1 MALMVRASHYPV
13 GNPEPSEA
21 PACLPRAVRSHMR
34 TSRSRHLVF
43 SLIAFATIAFTT
55 AARASGPVIWDE
67 DGDGIDDRIG
77 TVQALGFRYSFENAD
92 TLLRQRFEVTKIGT
106 DLIYGAYVRYDH
118 VPTASDITAL
128 SLLGAS
134 VQHRILAVP
143 ALRTRATAAQVALI
157 RQLPGVTR
165 IEVVPIQYGST
176 HDGAAAMGV
185 RDATGRV
192 APTVDGVFPAAD
204 GHGIVVGIL
213 DTGVNDAPSGGYP
226 GHESLIGR
234 CLGGASF
241 TSGDST
247 LDTPKS
253 GSVNPND
260 PSVGS
265 LAGHGT
271 HVASIILGSGG
282 ASGLTRGIAP
292 AAKFVDVRVLGN
304 VGAGNGLPEA
314 LDWCIA
320 NRTRNWG
327 DPDTTYR
334 GIDVL
339 NLSLSTVDAS
349 DGHDLASDLCTA
361 ATQAGIAVVAS
372 MGNDGL
378 NDHVPSPAAGDGVI
392 SVGSFDDQ
400 RSGRPFD
407 DLAVS
412 GDNQG
417 PRADDADAD
426 DLDELRPMVLAPGI
440 AVLAANGDL
449 STDGTRY
456 IRRSGTSMAAAFVTG
471 AVAALR
477 SYSPSLDPNAI
488 ATTLMATARRNG
500 PGIPPGAAGADPR
513 WSVNRGF
520 GVIDLYSALVE
531 RTENA
536 HTQIRRLM
544 LSTTPTT
551 LTAEA
556 WTMRERG
563 AAYIV
568 FERAPDLGG
577 VPGTF
582 AAIDSSAATGDP
594 SLTDGSDTQ
603 VYTHTWNVPPGEY
616 GSGWWYRVA
625 FTEGG
630 TRQSS
635 PATHVDAPTGP
646 SVATLYATIVHDAY
660 DHDLDVTLSA
670 ASGAY
675 TQFFPGSSA
684 AIATDYVDGI
694 SLLGTISHTFRIEI
708 PQGAASAFLPPSAT
722 NRWTLALT
730 DAGFANRSGRLTE
743 YRLVWH
749 APGGDLTYVWGPA
762 PLPTQEGAT
771 VQASIPSATTGVGDP
786 IRIPRVSPNPSR
798 PGAIVTFARPA
809 GDPGPFEVFDLSGR
823 RVAHVASPA
832 GAAFGWRAVDA
843 AGKPL
848 APGVYLARFGASVP
862 VRFVVTGR

>member
-1 MALMVRASHYPV
+1 MVRASCHPV
-13 GNPEPSEA
+13 GNPEPREA
-21 PACLPRAVRSHMR
+21 PACLPRAVPFDARMSH
-34 TSRSRHLVF
+34 SRRPFWIALLCALTVLACS
-43 SLIAFATIAFTT
+43 SL
-55 AARASGPVIWDE
+55 ARASGPVIWDE

-77 TVQALGFRYSFENAD
+77 TVQLLGFRYSFENAD
-92 TLLRQRFEVTKIGT
+92 TLLRQRFEVTKLGT
-106 DLIYGAYVRYDH
+106 DLIYGVYVRYDH
-118 VPTASDITAL
+118 PPTSTDLTAL
-128 SLLGAS
+128 TLLTGN

-143 ALRTRATAAQVALI
+143 ALRTRATAAQVELI

-165 IEVVPIQYGST
+165 VEVVPFQYGAT
-176 HDGAAAMGV
+176 HDGAAALGV
-185 RDATGRV
+185 RDASGRV
-192 APTVDGVFPAAD
+192 APTVDGVFPGAD
-204 GHGIVVGIL
+204 GHGVVVGIL
-213 DTGVNDAPSGGYP
+213 DTGVNDAASGGYP
-226 GHESLIGR
+226 GHESLSGR

-241 TSGDST
+241 TSGDSA

-253 GSVNPND
+253 GSINPND

-282 ASGLTRGIAP
+282 PSGLTRGIAP

-334 GIDVL
+334 GIDLL
-339 NLSLSTVDAS
+339 NLSLSTVDES
-349 DGHDLASDLCTA
+349 DGHDLASELCA
-361 ATQAGIAVVAS
+361 AAAQAGIVVVAS

-378 NDHVPSPAAGDGVI
+378 NGHVPSPAAGDGVI

-400 RSGRPFD
+400 RSGLPFD
-407 DLAVS
+407 DLAVT

-417 PRADDADAD
+417 PRADDD
-426 DLDELRPMVLAPGI
+426 DGDELDELRPMVLAPGI

-477 SYSPSLDPNAI
+477 SYAPSLDPNGI
-488 ATTLMATARRNG
+488 ATTLIATARRNG
-500 PGIPPGAAGADPR
+500 PGIPAGANGPDPR
-513 WSVNRGF
+513 WSANRGF

-531 RTENA
+531 RTQTT
-536 HTQIRRLM
+536 HTQLRRLM
-544 LSTTPTT
+544 VGTTPTT

-563 AAYIV
+563 AAFIV

-582 AAIDSSAATGDP
+582 AAIDSSAATGDAN
-594 SLTDGSDTQ
+594 LTDGSDTQ

-616 GSGWWYRVA
+616 GSEWWYRIAV
-625 FTEGG
+625 TEGG
-630 TRQSS
+630 TRVSS

-646 SVATLYATIVHDAY
+646 SVATIYATIVHDAY

-684 AIATDYVDGI
+684 AIAIDYVDGI
-694 SLLGTISHTFRIEI
+694 SLFGTIARTFRVEV
-708 PQGAASAFLPPSAT
+708 PQGAASAYLPPSPAS
-722 NRWTLALT
+722 RWTLAVA
-730 DAGFANRSGRLTE
+730 DAGFLNRSGRLTD
-743 YRLVWH
+743 YKVVWH
-749 APGGDLTYVWGPA
+749 APGGDLTYLWGPGVLA
-762 PLPTQEGAT
+762 FQEGNT
-771 VQASIPSATTGVGDP
+771 VDADIPAANTGVGEP
-786 IRIPRVSPNPSR
+786 VKLPRVSPNPSR
-798 PGAIVTFARPA
+798 PGAMVTFARPA
-809 GDPGPFEVFDLSGR
+809 GDPGPFEVFDLAGR
-823 RVAHVASPA
+823 RVAHVDTPPGASFA
-832 GAAFGWRAVDA
+832 WRARDA
-843 AGKPL
+843 AGTPL
-848 APGVYLARFGASVP
+848 APGIYLARFGTAAP
-862 VRFVVTGR
+862 VRFVIAGR